1 MRVDSAIYF
10 SNSNYIKERILRW
23 LVDEEEQTKKLY
35 QNKIQFLIVEMSP
48 VTDID
53 TSGIHALEEL
63 NGSLKKREIQ
73 VKTSPFTEST

>member
-1 MRVDSAIYF
+1 MFVFCA
-10 SNSNYIKERILRW
+10 EA
-23 LVDEEEQTKKLY
+23 
-35 QNKIQFLIVEMSP
+35 